1 MRKVLKWVAIGF
13 VGLIVLGVILGPEEE
28 KKDDDGD
35 KAAQVAATPEEA
47 VAEEATPEPE
57 PTPTP
62 KPELQVEV
70 TGPSSTTQD
79 AVTLRGTVSDPK
91 AKVHVKGASDV
102 RVEGKRWA
110 ADVNIRGMGTNMY
123 RVVATRRGSTT
134 GRTAAEV
141 VRERSA
147 AELAVIRQE
156 KAAARAGRRA
166 LASAE
171 SYLEFSGFSKQ
182 GLYEQLSSDYG
193 EGFTAAEAQYAVDHV
208 DADWNKEAVESARS
222 YLETSPMSR
231 DGLIEQLSSPA
242 GEGFTYE
249 QAVYAVNTV
258 Y

>member
-13 VGLIVLGVILGPEEE
+13 VGLIVLGVILGPEE
-28 KKDDDGD
+28 KKDNDGD
-35 KAAQVAATPEEA
+35 KAAQVATTPEEA
-47 VAEEATPEPE
+47 VAEEASPE

-70 TGPSSTTQD
+70 TGPSSTTRD

-91 AKVHVKGASDV
+91 AKVHVKGATDV

-110 ADVNIRGMGTNMY
+110 ADVDIRAVGTNMY
-123 RVVATRRGSTT
+123 RVVATRPGSTT
-134 GRTAAEV
+134 GRTGAEV
-141 VRERSA
+141 VRKRSA
-147 AELAVIRQE
+147 AELAVIRRE
-156 KAAARAGRRA
+156 RAAARAGRRA

-171 SYLEFSGFSKQ
+171 GYLEYAAFSKQ
-182 GLYEQLSSDYG
+182 GLFEQLSSDYG
-193 EGFTAAEAQYAVDHV
+193 EGFTEAEAQYAVDHV

-222 YLETSPMSR
+222 YLEHSPMSR
-231 DGLIEQLSSPA
+231 DGLIEQLTSSY

-249 QAVYAVNTV
+249 QAVYAVNKV

>member
-28 KKDDDGD
+28 KQDDDGD
-35 KAAQVAATPEEA
+35 RAAQIAATPEEA
-47 VAEEATPEPE
+47 VAEAATPE

-91 AKVHVKGASDV
+91 AKVHVKGATDV

-110 ADVNIRGMGTNMY
+110 ADVNIRAVGTNMY

-141 VRERSA
+141 VRKQSA

-156 KAAARAGRRA
+156 RAAARAGRRA

-171 SYLEFSGFSKQ
+171 NYLEFSGFSKQ
-182 GLYEQLSSDYG
+182 GLYEQLSSDFG
-193 EGFTAAEAQYAVDHV
+193 EGFTEAEAQYAVDHV
-208 DADWNKEAVESARS
+208 DADWNKEAVESARR
-222 YLETSPMSR
+222 YLEHSPMSR
-231 DGLIEQLSSPA
+231 DGLIEQLTSSY

-249 QAVYAVNTV
+249 QAVYAVNKV